1 MRRAAVIRAD
11 VGFDLETKRT
21 AIYIAFG
28 QLF

>member
-11 VGFDLETKRT
+11 FGFDLETNRT

-28 QLF
+28 QVF